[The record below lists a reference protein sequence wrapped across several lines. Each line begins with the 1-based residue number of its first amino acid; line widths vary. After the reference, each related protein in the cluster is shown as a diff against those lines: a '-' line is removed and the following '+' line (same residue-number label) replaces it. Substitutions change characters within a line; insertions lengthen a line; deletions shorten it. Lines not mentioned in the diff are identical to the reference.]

1 MSRSFGRLVL
11 GVVLAVAVLNV
22 PAAVTA
28 PSAEAACRPALKSL
42 TLAKSTVAGG
52 GSTSAT
58 IRLTC
63 RTPRRAKVKL
73 WASTGIR
80 VPAYVYVARG
90 RSTRAVT
97 VRTSPTTVRSSGRV
111 KAVYRRVVRRA
122 TLVRTVT
129 PCYPTPVPTAVV
141 LPAYVHAGQKAT
153 GTVTLDCVARTSLA
167 VSLTSSSSWVTV
179 PGTLTIRAGRRT
191 ASFTAVTKAPAAGS
205 LPAFNVRISATR
217 NRKSAARTMQVRPE
231 IRSFRAG
238 DRFTVNEPVLTP
250 EGTDGWVRGTLRIT
264 LDHPAPPGGLDVNG
278 LTVPEGATR
287 TEVTIYHNA
296 YPSDSR
302 VIDHL
307 TITTNPSSG
316 SGTVLLR
323 EDFTYIVHPAP

>member
-1 MSRSFGRLVL
+1 MSRCVARLVL
-11 GVVLAVAVLNV
+11 GIALAVAVLNV

-52 GSTSAT
+52 TSTTAT

-63 RTPRRAKVKL
+63 RTPRRAKVQL

-80 VPAYVYVARG
+80 VPAYVYVAGG
-90 RSTRAVT
+90 RSTRVVT

-111 KAVYRRVVRRA
+111 KAVYRQVIRRT

-129 PCYPTPVPTAVV
+129 PCYPTPVPTAVW
-141 LPAYVHAGQKAT
+141 LPTYVHAGQNAT
-153 GTVTLDCVARTSLA
+153 GTVTLDCVAKTSLA
-167 VSLTSSSSWVTV
+167 VSVTSSSSSVTV
-179 PGTLTIRAGRRT
+179 PGTVTIAAGRRT
-191 ASFTAVTKAPAAGS
+191 ASFKAVTKGPAVGS
-205 LPAFNVRISATR
+205 LPAFNVTIRATR
-217 NRKSAARTMQVRPE
+217 NRKSAARSMQVRPE

-238 DRFTVNEPVLTP
+238 DNFTVNEPTLTP

-278 LTVPEGATR
+278 LTVPQGAYS
-287 TEVTIYHNA
+287 TEVTIYHNP
-296 YPSDSR
+296 YPPESR
-302 VIDHL
+302 VTERL

-316 SGTVLLR
+316 ARTILLSQ
-323 EDFTYIVHPAP
+323 EFTYIVHRAP

>member
-1 MSRSFGRLVL
+1 MSRCFARLVL
-11 GVVLAVAVLNV
+11 GIVLAVAVLNV

-42 TLAKSTVAGG
+42 TLARSTVTGG
-52 GSTSAT
+52 TSTTAT

-63 RTPRRAKVKL
+63 RTPRRAKVQL

-80 VPAYVYVARG
+80 VPAYVYVAGG

-111 KAVYRRVVRRA
+111 KAVYRQVVRRA

-129 PCYPTPVPTAVV
+129 PCYPTPVPTAVA
-141 LPAYVHAGQKAT
+141 LPTYVHAGQKAS
-153 GTVTLDCVARTSLA
+153 GTVTLDCVAKTSLA

-179 PGTLTIRAGRRT
+179 PGTLTVQAGRRT
-191 ASFTAVTKAPAAGS
+191 ASFTAVTKAPNTGS
-205 LPAFNVRISATR
+205 LPAFNVTIRATR
-217 NRKSAARTMQVRPE
+217 NQKSAARTMQVRPE
-231 IRSFRAG
+231 IRAFRAG

-278 LTVPEGATR
+278 LFIPEGGTW
-287 TEVTIYHNA
+287 TEARIDHNP
-296 YPSDSR
+296 YPPDSR
-302 VIDHL
+302 VTDHIR
-307 TITTNPSSG
+307 ITDSTGN
-316 SGTVLLR
+316 VLLN
-323 EDFTYIVHPAP
+323 EEFTYTVHPAP